1 MLVLNN
7 SCHKNMWMIFE
18 GCHRLYNIHIF
29 EALFLHV
36 VAGDWFW
43 IFPPHEQNALPW
55 IIPVQMSRCLKSAYS
70 YLIIEQRDNVP
81 LSLCSMWFTHLF
93 LIVEE
98 QKLAPS
104 DFVWTT
110 REPLVV
116 HSPILDAS
124 LVNHH
129 VVHMKSESASRGCC
143 GCGTQPTWRLFF
155 GLMVP
160 PWVNH
165 TI

>member
-81 LSLCSMWFTHLF
+81 LSLCSMRATLYSSQIGRVADCVVPTAIRVSADLSGQFKIRLF
-93 LIVEE
+93 LLLIWG
-98 QKLAPS
+98 LISSSP
-104 DFVWTT
+104 
-110 REPLVV
+110 RRGGPLRC
-116 HSPILDAS
+116 PQAKIL
-124 LVNHH
+124 VGF
-129 VVHMKSESASRGCC
+129 E
-143 GCGTQPTWRLFF
+143 
-155 GLMVP
+155 
-160 PWVNH
+160 
-165 TI
+165 